1 MGNDAAMMENISG
14 PIQIHSTTMLI
25 HSPVI
30 EIHSTSNE
38 KDSTAMLNR
47 SALIEIRSALIE
59 IRSALIET
67 RSAANEI
74 RSALN
79 ENHSKM
85 AEKRT
90 FSVGAEITWLGLVT
104 SSPTIFQLA
113 GAGGGV
119 GEAWAK
125 YAANLSAIGFMPGAV
140 LRLASTSFLTCS
152 VYCMA
157 LPPTAMC
164 VSLKSESS

>member
-1 MGNDAAMMENISG
+1 MMENISG
-14 PIQIHSTTMLI
+14 RIQIHSTTMLI
-25 HSPVI
+25 HSTV
-30 EIHSTSNE
+30 NE

-47 SALIEIRSALIE
+47 SALNEIRSAL
-59 IRSALIET
+59 
-67 RSAANEI
+67 NEI